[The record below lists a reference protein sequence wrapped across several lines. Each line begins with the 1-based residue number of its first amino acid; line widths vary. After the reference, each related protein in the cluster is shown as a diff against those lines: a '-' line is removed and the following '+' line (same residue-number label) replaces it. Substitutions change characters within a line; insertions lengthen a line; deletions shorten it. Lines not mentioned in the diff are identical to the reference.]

1 MSAARQG
8 VKIAGLS
15 KEELVGT
22 IVLVLTDGVYATTNI
37 LHIPEGSREIIGLAN
52 VGLRLGTYSAG
63 ILMICTADLPLVSG
77 FYEWDGTVWRDAP
90 HAVMNLIARSGT
102 SQPMAVKPTDVDNV
116 ILDGN
121 YYKWNA
127 CASLWI
133 SFDGGYLIGE
143 QTMREHA
150 KQGKVRPFRLV
161 SPEL

>member
-1 MSAARQG
+1 M
-8 VKIAGLS
+8 GLS

-77 FYEWDGTVWRDAP
+77 LYEWDGTVWRDAP

-102 SQPMAVKPTDVDNV
+102 SQPMVVQPTEEQCNELMEEFKAYLQRPSELSRLFPVTEVERLASEADNDCV
-116 ILDGN
+116 CLP
-121 YYKWNA
+121 
-127 CASLWI
+127 
-133 SFDGGYLIGE
+133 GE
-143 QTMREHA
+143 
-150 KQGKVRPFRLV
+150 KK
-161 SPEL
+161 